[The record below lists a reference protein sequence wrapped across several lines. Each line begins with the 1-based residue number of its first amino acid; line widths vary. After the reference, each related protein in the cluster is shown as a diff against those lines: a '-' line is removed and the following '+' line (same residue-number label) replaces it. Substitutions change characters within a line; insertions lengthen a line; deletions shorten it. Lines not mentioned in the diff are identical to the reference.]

1 MQKITR
7 KQALDANNV
16 LRHLPSMFRD
26 ITQWQA
32 QVMRQDVPMVAGV
45 GLEYL
50 LVTTRAKAN
59 WLRKLVESLT
69 ARPAALAT

>member
-1 MQKITR
+1 MEKSTR

-16 LRHLPSMFRD
+16 LRHLPPMLRD
-26 ITQWQA
+26 ITRWQV
-32 QVMRQDVPMVAGV
+32 QMMRQDVPMVAGA

-59 WLRKLVESLT
+59 WPRKLVESLT
-69 ARPAALAT
+69 ATPAAAT